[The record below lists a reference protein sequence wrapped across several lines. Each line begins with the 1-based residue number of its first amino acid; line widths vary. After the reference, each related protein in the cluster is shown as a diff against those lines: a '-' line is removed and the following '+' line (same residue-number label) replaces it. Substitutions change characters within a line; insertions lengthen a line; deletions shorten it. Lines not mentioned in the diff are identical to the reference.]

1 MSLSDMSISNTA
13 LIELAINLANAT
25 NSNMRFDAMV
35 SAIRTVIHCESVALL
50 FHQQGTLIPLALQ
63 GLSKDTLG
71 RRFVI
76 DQQPRFEKIC
86 SEEKVTKFSKDCTLP
101 DPYDGLLIDSNENLP
116 VHACMGMPIFHHNLL
131 LGVVTFDS
139 LDPNAFDH
147 YDDRSLQLVN
157 SIISPMFHS
166 MLHIRKLESDISH
179 NQQIVSA
186 LSHQQIEQR
195 QFEIIGNSQVIQ
207 ALKKEISLIAPAQFN
222 VLIQGES
229 GVGKELVA
237 HQLHLNSA
245 RGKNALVYVNCAAL
259 PDNLIESELFGHVKG
274 AFTGADKSRSGKFL
288 LADKGTI
295 FLDEIG
301 ELPQAVQSKLLRVI
315 QNNEIQ
321 VVGSDQTI
329 FVDVRVIAAT
339 NRNLMTEVEQ
349 GRFRADLYH
358 RLNVMQVTIPPLRE
372 RGDDISLLC
381 GFFVEK
387 LKRKLGI
394 PQLTIS
400 QAVLDYFVQ
409 YNWPGNVRELEHCL
423 SRAALKASHRAR
435 LEGHLTIVSIELSD
449 CDALDNSLDVKQ
461 PDIPSNIQFRA
472 EIGLKEQ
479 LDGYQKQILIT
490 VLREEKGNVSA
501 TAKRLKVDRAN
512 LNRLL
517 KRLGISVKKVITHK
531 N

>member
-1 MSLSDMSISNTA
+1 MLLSHASLF
-13 LIELAINLANAT
+13 LEFAINLANAINQT
-25 NSNMRFDAMV
+25 NRYDAFAT
-35 SAIRTVIHCESVALL
+35 AIRTAIRCESVAILV
-50 FHQQGTLIPLALQ
+50 HQQGVLTPLALQ

-76 DQQPRFEKIC
+76 EQHPRFEKIC
-86 SEEKVTKFSKDCTLP
+86 REEKVTKFAKDCILP

-116 VHACMGMPIFHHNLL
+116 VHACMGMPIFHDNLL

-139 LDPNAFDH
+139 LDPDAFDS

-157 SIISPMFHS
+157 SIISPLFHS
-166 MLHIRKLESDISH
+166 MLQIRKLESDISH

-195 QFEIIGNSQVIQ
+195 QFEIIGNSHVIQ
-207 ALKKEISLIAPAQFN
+207 SLKKDISLIAPAHFN

-245 RGKNALVYVNCAAL
+245 RGKKALVYVNCAAL

-274 AFTGADKSRSGKFL
+274 AFTGAEKERSGKFL

-301 ELPQAVQSKLLRVI
+301 ELPLPAQSKLLRVI
-315 QNNEIQ
+315 QSNEIQ
-321 VVGSDQTI
+321 VVGSDRSI
-329 FVDVRVIAAT
+329 YVDVRVIAAT
-339 NRNLMTEVEQ
+339 NRNLATEVEQ

-358 RLNVMQVTIPPLRE
+358 RLNVMQITIPPLRE
-372 RGDDISLLC
+372 RGDDITLLC

-400 QAVLDYFVQ
+400 KAALSYFAQ

-423 SRAALKASHRAR
+423 SRAALKASHRAKSQ
-435 LEGHLTIVSIELSD
+435 GQLTIVSIELSD
-449 CDALDNSLDVKQ
+449 CDVLENALDTK
-461 PDIPSNIQFRA
+461 PPETPSIMEFTS
-472 EIGLKEQ
+472 ELGLKEQ
-479 LDGYQKQILIT
+479 LERYQKQILLT
-490 VLREEKGNVSA
+490 VLQEENGNVSA
-501 TAKRLKVDRAN
+501 SAKRLQLDRAN

-517 KRLGISVKKVITHK
+517 KRLGISVNRVVVEHK
-531 N
+531 